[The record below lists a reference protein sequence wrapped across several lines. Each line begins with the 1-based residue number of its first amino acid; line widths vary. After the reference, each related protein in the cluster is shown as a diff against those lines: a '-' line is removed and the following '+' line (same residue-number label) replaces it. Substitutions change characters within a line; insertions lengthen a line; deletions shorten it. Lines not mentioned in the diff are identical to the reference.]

1 MNWDDTGF
9 LLSKNKYNE
18 NSIIAEIFTEYK
30 GKCTGIIFGGTSKKI
45 KNYLEIGNKFY
56 VNYNFKNENKMGYFK
71 VEILKAHTPMYFDD
85 KNKLLC
91 ISSALNLIKLLTVE
105 AQENSKIFKLIDNF
119 FLILES
125 KNWLKEYIL
134 WELNFFKLIGYDL
147 EIENIV
153 NHEIKD
159 SKNEYYVKSKN
170 QKKFVPNFLVEKNS
184 SDFNKDELLKGLKLV
199 SDYMEKSILKPNN
212 ISYPVARSNFFNNLK
227 N

>member
-159 SKNEYYVKSKN
+159 SKNEYYVKSN
-170 QKKFVPNFLVEKNS
+170 H
-184 SDFNKDELLKGLKLV
+184 
-199 SDYMEKSILKPNN
+199 I
-212 ISYPVARSNFFNNLK
+212 
-227 N
+227 

>member
-1 MNWDDTGF
+1 MNWDDSGF

-18 NSIIAEIFTEYK
+18 NSVIVEIFTEYK

-45 KNYLEIGNKFY
+45 KNYLEIGNKLY
-56 VNYNFKNENKMGYFK
+56 VNYNFKNDNKIGYFK

-91 ISSALNLIKLLTVE
+91 ITSALNLIKLLTVE

-119 FLILES
+119 FLILNN

-153 NHEIKD
+153 NYEIKG
-159 SKNEYYVKSKN
+159 SKNEYFVKSKN
-170 QKKFVPNFLVEKNS
+170 EKKSVPSFLVEKNS
-184 SDFNKDELLKGLKLV
+184 KDFTKDELLKGLKLV

-212 ISYPVARSNFFNNLK
+212 ISYPIARSNFFNNLK

>member
-147 EIENIV
+147 PL
-153 NHEIKD
+153 KD
-159 SKNEYYVKSKN
+159 MISVDNKNGEKVYYVKSKN
-170 QKKFVPNFLVEKNS
+170 IKKIIPNFLIESNLDPKNNI
-184 SDFNKDELLKGLKLV
+184 DLLNGLKLV
-199 SDYMEKSILKPNN
+199 SDYLEKSILRPNN
-212 ISYPVARSNFFNNLK
+212 INYPKSRLAFIDLLK
-227 N
+227 